1 MNFKVP
7 VKEERKSEKFITK
20 EKREIKER
28 FSKESG
34 KRKVSVASIKKNGY
48 SNDRIDT
55 VESNKNGVKS
65 RELIRLNKRT

>member
-7 VKEERKSEKFITK
+7 VKEERKSEKFVTK

-28 FSKESG
+28 FSNESE
-34 KRKVSVASIKKNGY
+34 KRKDCIASIKKNGC
-48 SNDRIDT
+48 SNDGIDR